1 MFFFHSGFSFGFL
14 EGQMLETM
22 IFSLP
27 SGCVIVFILE
37 ITVSRITKR
46 AGSVFLWFLNSGN
59 YFGILGGQKLETS
72 IFFEFPK
79 LKEFK
84 FRKLYWNYGRPDVG
98 NT

>member
-1 MFFFHSGFSFGFL
+1 
-14 EGQMLETM
+14 MLETM

-37 ITVSRITKR
+37 IKVSRITKR

-59 YFGILGGQKLETS
+59 HVGILGGQKLETI
-72 IFFEFPK
+72 IFLFEFPK